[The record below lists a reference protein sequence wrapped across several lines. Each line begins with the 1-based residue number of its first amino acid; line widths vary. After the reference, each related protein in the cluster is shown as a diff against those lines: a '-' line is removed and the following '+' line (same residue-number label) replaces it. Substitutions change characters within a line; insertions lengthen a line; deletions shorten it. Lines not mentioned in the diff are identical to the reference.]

1 MRKIISMLL
10 VFVMCFSFFAVTA
23 FASEDEVHS
32 SFEKHAV
39 TLNIAPGGNAEI
51 MPAMW
56 EQNTYTVNVGVTT
69 YTAKFVIPDRY
80 FAYEMSATG
89 TNGQATSV
97 PYSVTLVYDVTGL
110 IAGMAATADGT
121 SYKNDWID
129 LHSTGDKYQ
138 FKIVNDGNAAIKVTL
153 TYYSWK

>member
-1 MRKIISMLL
+1 MKKIISMLL
-10 VFVMCFSFFAVTA
+10 VLIMCFSLFAVTA
-23 FASEDEVHS
+23 FASEDELHS
-32 SFEKHAV
+32 SLEEHTV

-97 PYSVTLVYDVTGL
+97 LYSVYLVYNVTVPITG
-110 IAGMAATADGT
+110 IGGVADGT
-121 SYKNDWID
+121 PYKNDHID
-129 LHSTGDKYQ
+129 LYSTGEKYQ
-138 FKIVNDGNAAIKVTL
+138 FKIVNEGNTAIKVTL